1 LKTILVTGA
10 SSGIG
15 RALAVRAARAG
26 YSVYAV
32 GRNMKALAALGA
44 QVNEEGGTIR
54 TDVTDV
60 SEPTNAPGL
69 IGRMVAAFGQV
80 DVLVNNAGAVAVG
93 PIAAQ
98 SDEDLR
104 VQFGTHVIGPLA
116 LVREALP
123 SLRATSGHVFMLG
136 SGVARVPVGGLGAYP
151 PSKAALRSATSIL
164 RRELVPLDIAVTYV
178 DPGAVDTVFMSR
190 AGMPGAPPSM
200 LVSPELVARKILFA
214 IGTRPNVLNVA
225 PLQTAAVAVAEILPA
240 LTDAILTRNPSL
252 IGSGP
257 QIALDTNGRWEKIAL
272 PASKPLPA
280 APPEPPEPAGAATVE
295 AATVEVEDFDDDLAD
310 DDLADDDLADDALV
324 DDVPDV
330 TAEPVVD
337 EADVDVDVDVEPF
350 AAEIGSPEDVP
361 AAEAEPPEVIPT
373 ATVVA
378 AAEAEPRPAR
388 WSYEPPEA
396 DDAVLVERAPEP
408 VVAEIAPVA
417 AVAPPAKPVAPAEP
431 LAAAPKPVAEAPRER
446 EPFTMTPRIPEE
458 ELFAEPEEA
467 QAGASDDE
475 PAHATSSY
483 DAALEP
489 LRNRMQRAKLTPQFV
504 RDLLVAD
511 AVLDVGETAMRWAG
525 MPNKHERALTS
536 EVFFALAE
544 WGFLAPRADG
554 RYRVIKAPDAGD

>member
-1 LKTILVTGA
+1 VKTILITGA

-60 SEPTNAPGL
+60 SEPANAPGL
-69 IGRMVAAFGQV
+69 IGRMVAAYGQV
-80 DVLVNNAGAVAVG
+80 DVLVNNAGAVAAG
-93 PIAAQ
+93 PIATQ

-123 SLRATSGHVFMLG
+123 SLRATSGHVFMVG

-151 PSKAALRSATSIL
+151 PSKAALRSATAIL
-164 RRELVPLDIAVTYV
+164 RRELVPLEIAVTYV
-178 DPGAVDTVFMSR
+178 DPGAVETAFMTR
-190 AGMPGAPPSM
+190 AGMPGAPSSM
-200 LVSPELVARKILFA
+200 LVSPELVARKMLFA
-214 IGTRPNVLNVA
+214 IATRPRVLNVV
-225 PLQTAAVAVAEILPA
+225 PLQTAAVAVAEILPGV
-240 LTDAILTRNPSL
+240 TDAILTRNPSL

-257 QIALDTNGRWEKIAL
+257 PIALDANGRWEKMAL
-272 PASKPLPA
+272 PASVPLP
-280 APPEPPEPAGAATVE
+280 PPEPATLDDHDAPREDDELDDDVLVDGVADDRAELALDEDDSSDTEARVNDTVAPEPAAMPEPAIMPEPAVALEPDAAPE
-295 AATVEVEDFDDDLAD
+295 AAVAS
-310 DDLADDDLADDALV
+310 
-324 DDVPDV
+324 
-330 TAEPVVD
+330 
-337 EADVDVDVDVEPF
+337 
-350 AAEIGSPEDVP
+350 AAESD
-361 AAEAEPPEVIPT
+361 AIPT
-373 ATVVA
+373 ATLVA
-378 AAEAEPRPAR
+378 AAEPQTGR
-388 WSYEPPEA
+388 WTYEPPEA
-396 DDAVLVERAPEP
+396 DDAVLVDEH
-408 VVAEIAPVA
+408 
-417 AVAPPAKPVAPAEP
+417 
-431 LAAAPKPVAEAPRER
+431 
-446 EPFTMTPRIPEE
+446 
-458 ELFAEPEEA
+458 EEA
-467 QAGASDDE
+467 QVAIDDE

-489 LRNRMQRAKLTPQFV
+489 LRNRMQRANLTSTFV

-554 RYRVIKAPDAGD
+554 RYRVIKSADD